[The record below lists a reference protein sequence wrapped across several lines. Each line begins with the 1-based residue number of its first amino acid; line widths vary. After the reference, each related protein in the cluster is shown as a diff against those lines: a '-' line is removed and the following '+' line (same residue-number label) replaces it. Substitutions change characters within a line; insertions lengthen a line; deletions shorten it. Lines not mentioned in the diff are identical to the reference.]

1 MQGSRSAT
9 SFMEVIVSETT
20 PVYITAAPSE
30 PSDARDWLKA
40 QLSQGVDCAP
50 LPVREFLDAIHWR
63 QRAVCCLLYAEH
75 MTQEQVAWLLGVS
88 RYTILRDLQDVY
100 VLIRGLCK

>member
-1 MQGSRSAT
+1 MTDPRPQGAARDYLAT
-9 SFMEVIVSETT
+9 
-20 PVYITAAPSE
+20 PPDA
-30 PSDARDWLKA
+30 PSDACDWLKA
-40 QLSQGVDCAP
+40 QLSGGVDHAP
-50 LPVREFLDAIHWR
+50 LSVRAFLDAIHWR
-63 QRAVCCLLYAEH
+63 QRVVCCLLFAEH